1 MTPGPDLVT
10 ITNLVLNGSLRVATA
25 AALGMITA
33 GAVQAGLGAAGLAAL
48 LAASPGLFA
57 AFRWAGAVVLLG
69 WAVLALRRATGR
81 AGAEAKAPAPPPRA
95 TVAVPAHAT
104 AQPPA
109 GSPPPGP
116 SAGDAGPSVRQ
127 AFGQGLL
134 CTGSNPKV
142 GIFLMAFLPQFV
154 PAGMAPEIGVPV
166 LAACYLALGLL
177 WLLTWMRLVHRLAP
191 HLRSPRVLRITDGLT
206 AVVFG
211 LFAVRLA
218 LGG

>member
-1 MTPGPDLVT
+1 MTPGPDLVM

-69 WAVLALRRATGR
+69 WAVLAVRRATAR
-81 AGAEAKAPAPPPRA
+81 AGAEAPAQA
-95 TVAVPAHAT
+95 TGTPAVPAHAT
-104 AQPPA
+104 
-109 GSPPPGP
+109 GE
-116 SAGDAGPSVRQ
+116 PSVRQ

-154 PAGMAPEIGVPV
+154 PVGMAPEIGVPL
-166 LAACYLALGLL
+166 LAACYLALGLI

-191 HLRSPRVLRITDGLT
+191 HLRSPRVLRIADSLT
-206 AVVFG
+206 AAVFG